1 LEVTRLNRFLEQESL
16 EKQRARLGIFN
27 EAPFPTSEETSHRV
41 GDSDLD
47 RGPQMIVVH
56 LQARHVCFPVSWV
69 GGASWLATWTVY
81 GFWSRWTGSLA
92 EVEFFDV
99 LQ

>member
-1 LEVTRLNRFLEQESL
+1 LEVTRFNKFLERESL

-47 RGPQMIVVH
+47 RGPQMIGGSS
-56 LQARHVCFPVSWV
+56 AGTSRAAFPFH
-69 GGASWLATWTVY
+69 GLEAPHG
-81 GFWSRWTGSLA
+81 
-92 EVEFFDV
+92 
-99 LQ
+99 